1 MPADHPVGQ
10 RLFTDGIT
18 RTVFRFPEGQ
28 QYVLDGD
35 GKPVPG
41 VWIYQD
47 DEDET
52 PSPTLIVDGPCP
64 PRLPG

>member
-1 MPADHPVGQ
+1 MPDPAIGQ
-10 RLFTDGIT
+10 RLFTEGIT
-18 RTVFRFPEGQ
+18 RTVYRSPDGQ

-35 GKPVPG
+35 GMPVTG
-41 VWIYQD
+41 TWIYPD
-47 DEDET
+47 DEADT